1 MTDQQPDLKAIK
13 ADFVAFIQGVPSCA
27 LATTNPEGL
36 PEASYAPCIYH
47 QSNFYIFVSE
57 LASHTRNLLD
67 HPQASL
73 LLTESQ
79 PRNLFAC
86 KRATLEITAQP
97 IERDTPLWL
106 AVLSEME
113 TQLGNT
119 VSVIRE
125 LKDFHLLELQPHK
138 ASFVTGFGKAFEIQG
153 EQLKEISHIRRK

>member
-113 TQLGNT
+113 TPGQHRKCHPGIKRLSPAGT
-119 VSVIRE
+119 TTPKS
-125 LKDFHLLELQPHK
+125 HLRDRLW
-138 ASFVTGFGKAFEIQG
+138 
-153 EQLKEISHIRRK
+153 